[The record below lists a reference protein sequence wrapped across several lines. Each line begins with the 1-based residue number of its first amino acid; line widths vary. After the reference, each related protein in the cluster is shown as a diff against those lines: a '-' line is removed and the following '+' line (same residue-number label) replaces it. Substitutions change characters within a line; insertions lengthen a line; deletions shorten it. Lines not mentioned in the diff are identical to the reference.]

1 MKSITQLLK
10 EGVVLGDGGYL
21 IELERR
27 GYVESG
33 SRRERVGTG
42 EEELNPPSTVETVGD
57 LIAWLR
63 ERGEGY
69 AHAFDKPAAVRT
81 ALDRVH
87 ARSDASIAGVKEVAF
102 FPPMTGG

>member
-1 MKSITQLLK
+1 MKALYFAW
-10 EGVVLGDGGYL
+10 V
-21 IELERR
+21 
-27 GYVESG
+27 
-33 SRRERVGTG
+33 RERVGRA
-42 EEELNPPSTVETVGD
+42 EEELDPPPTVATLGD

-69 AHAFDKPAAVRT
+69 GHAFDKPAAVRA

-87 ARSDASIAGVKEVAF
+87 ARSDASIMGVKEVAF